1 MDQDTAVRAAVYDH
15 VVETTHAPTTRQTG
29 ERTGL
34 ANSDVRES
42 YRRLFARRTL
52 VLAPDGE
59 TIIMA
64 PPFSGRPTQHRVRIG
79 SREYFA
85 NCAWDALG
93 IVAAIKKPAVVTSRC
108 EQTLEPLVIAVDE
121 NGPAPVEC
129 VAHFAVPAA
138 HWWQNIVFT

>member
-1 MDQDTAVRAAVYDH
+1 MDHDTTVRAAVYDH
-15 VVETTHAPTTRQTG
+15 IVETTHAPTTREIG

-34 ANSDVRES
+34 PSADVRDS
-42 YRRLFARRTL
+42 CQRLFAQRTL
-52 VLAPDGE
+52 VLAPDGV

-64 PPFSGRPTQHRVRIG
+64 PPFSGRPTQHRVRIA

-93 IVAAIKKPAVVTSRC
+93 IVAAIGKPAVVTSRC
-108 EQTLEPLVIAVDE
+108 EQTLEPLVIHVDE
-121 NGPAPVEC
+121 HGPEAVPC

-138 HWWQNIVFT
+138 NWWQNIVFT